1 MTKREESTMTTLTP
15 YAPYPP
21 YSITEMN
28 RLRDQAHAEA
38 HLLREQA
45 VRDFW
50 RGVDHLL
57 RSATFP
63 AERAAR
69 RLAARLGRRNPAPLC
84 ANGVEALR

>member
-1 MTKREESTMTTLTP
+1 MTTLTP
-15 YAPYPP
+15 YPACPP

-28 RLRDQAHAEA
+28 RLRDQAYAA
-38 HLLREQA
+38 APLLRAQA
-45 VRDFW
+45 IRDFW
-50 RGVDHLL
+50 RGADHLL

-84 ANGVEALR
+84 ANRFETLR